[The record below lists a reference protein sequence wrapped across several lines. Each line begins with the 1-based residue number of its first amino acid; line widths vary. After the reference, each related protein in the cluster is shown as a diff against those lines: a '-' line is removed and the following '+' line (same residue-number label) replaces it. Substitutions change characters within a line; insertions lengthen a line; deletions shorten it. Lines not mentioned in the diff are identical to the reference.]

1 MGANRLLCPHGWS
14 LSGGLCTNC
23 PQTAPSAISTPP
35 PLSDS
40 GNTGESGKPTA
51 TQVHPDLQRERQAVY
66 GDPKENHDG
75 VAMSWVGLLQPQWER
90 IKNGQPIPAWCV
102 ALLLAQ
108 LKINR
113 MRRVFKQDN
122 YDDLAVYASFAEK
135 WQKEEAG
142 Q

>member
-1 MGANRLLCPHGWS
+1 MS
-14 LSGGLCTNC
+14 L
-23 PQTAPSAISTPP
+23 TP
-35 PLSDS
+35 
-40 GNTGESGKPTA
+40 
-51 TQVHPDLQRERQAVY
+51 VHPDLQRERQSVY

-135 WQKEEAG
+135 WQKEEAALPTTPTDNVQG
-142 Q
+142 KR